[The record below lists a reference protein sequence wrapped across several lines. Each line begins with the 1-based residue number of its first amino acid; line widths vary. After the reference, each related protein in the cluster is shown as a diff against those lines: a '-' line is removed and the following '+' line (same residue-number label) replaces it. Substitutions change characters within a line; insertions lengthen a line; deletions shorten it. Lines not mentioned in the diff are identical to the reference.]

1 MLEGSM
7 KPIVMSIAAGV
18 LLFGIAAN
26 TEGMQGP
33 SSETAVAVD
42 TTGYFHGL
50 ERLQPGAPVR
60 ARFAPYGD
68 TLRQAT
74 EVTGT
79 FVQFEPGEAFEMDVV
94 HGNRTLLHQV
104 NVEDLIEIEVGTLQ
118 RATTRGSM
126 LGAIA
131 GAALGLAGT
140 AIGSNDAPGDA
151 KYGAGLAIGGFVGA
165 GLGAWFGYRTTDVEW
180 DRLPLYGPVYDDPP
194 VDHD

>member
-1 MLEGSM
+1 
-7 KPIVMSIAAGV
+7 
-18 LLFGIAAN
+18 
-26 TEGMQGP
+26 
-33 SSETAVAVD
+33 
-42 TTGYFHGL
+42 
-50 ERLQPGAPVR
+50 VR

-74 EVTGT
+74 ELTGT
-79 FVQFEPGEAFEMDVV
+79 FVEFQPGEAFAMDAV
-94 HGNRTLLHQV
+94 HENRTLLHQV
-104 NVEDLIEIEVGTLQ
+104 NVEDLIAIEVGTLQ

-140 AIGSNDAPGDA
+140 AIATNDTTGDA
-151 KYGAGLAIGGFVGA
+151 EYGAGLAIGGFVGA

-180 DRLPLYGPVYDDPP
+180 DPLPLYGPMYDDPP

>member
-1 MLEGSM
+1 M

-18 LLFGIAAN
+18 LLLGIAAN

-50 ERLQPGAPVR
+50 ERLQSGVPVR
-60 ARFAPYGD
+60 ARYAPYGD

-74 EVTGT
+74 ELTGT
-79 FVQFEPGEAFEMDVV
+79 FVQFEPGEAFEMNVV
-94 HGNRTLLHQV
+94 DGNRTLLHQV
-104 NVEDLIEIEVGTLQ
+104 NVEDLIAMEVGT
-118 RATTRGSM
+118 RHRTTTRGSM

-140 AIGSNDAPGDA
+140 AISSDDTPGDA
-151 KYGAGLAIGGFVGA
+151 EYGAGAAIGGFVGA
-165 GLGAWFGYRTTDVEW
+165 GLGAWFGYRTTYVEW
-180 DRLPLYGPVYDDPP
+180 DALPLYGPMYDDPP
-194 VDHD
+194 VDHE